1 MYTSDL
7 NLPVNRLQLSSATG
21 KLVAS
26 TKKDFFLRG
35 PIPLDWLSA
44 AAQLPGKTLNVGVAL
59 WWLKGMAG
67 SNPFKL
73 TRTALKRMNVERD
86 AARQGLLRLEQGGLI
101 LVKRKPGQ
109 RPTVSILCPPGR

>member
-26 TKKDFFLRG
+26 PNKDFFLRG

-59 WWLKGMAG
+59 WWLKGDG
-67 SNPFKL
+67 
-73 TRTALKRMNVERD
+73 
-86 AARQGLLRLEQGGLI
+86 
-101 LVKRKPGQ
+101 RKQ
-109 RPTVSILCPPGR
+109 TFQAYANCPEEDECRA